1 MPVIKR
7 YPNRK
12 LYNTESKQYI
22 TLEEISKLIRQGD
35 EIHVVD
41 HASGEDLTTVTLT
54 QIIFELEKK
63 QSGFLPRSILSGLIQ
78 AGGERIGAIQRT
90 LASTLGINQL
100 VDEEIRERLHALV
113 EEAELTE
120 NEARQ
125 LLVKL
130 VSSRFRSP
138 EDTHPWQFFELPPAQ
153 ELERI
158 LSERQL
164 PTRSDLQKLLNQL
177 DVLTAKIEQIE
188 NREV

>member
-22 TLEEISKLIRQGD
+22 TLEGISKLIRQGD
-35 EIHVVD
+35 EIRVVD

-138 EDTHPWQFFELPPAQ
+138 EDTHLWQFFELPPAQ

-158 LSERQL
+158 LSERQV

>member
-12 LYNTESKQYI
+12 LYNTETKQYI

-35 EIHVVD
+35 EVRVVD

-63 QSGFLPRSILSGLIQ
+63 QSGFLPRSILSSLIQ

-100 VDEEIRERLHALV
+100 VDDEIRERLHALV

-120 NEARQ
+120 NEAKQ

-130 VSSRFRSP
+130 VSSRFHSP
-138 EDTHPWQFFELPPAQ
+138 EDTQLWPFFELPPAQ
-153 ELERI
+153 ELDRI

-164 PTRSDLQKLLNQL
+164 PTRNDLQKLLNQL